1 MRHQIPTSLRR
12 PEERYAARAL
22 ADGILRA
29 DRQRQRRMTVNDQLG
44 GAIAPAPIKKQESGA
59 FGALVHHPLYRAR
72 RT

>member
-1 MRHQIPTSLRR
+1 MRHQIPTSLRQ

-44 GAIAPAPIKKQESGA
+44 ADQEAGSGA